1 MPRNRKNA
9 IQEQQVNVEPA
20 AAEGA
25 AEVAEPTTPANAEA
39 TKAICLTPNCGRE
52 AKIRA
57 LCGRC
62 CTAARKAVKDGKTT
76 WEQLEA
82 MGLAKPP
89 KHNVI
94 GGKGVFAAALEKAL
108 GNKIS

>member
-1 MPRNRKNA
+1 MAKRTKIENV
-9 IQEQQVNVEPA
+9 EVVNGEPA
-20 AAEGA
+20 APEVTPEVKVEAE
-25 AEVAEPTTPANAEA
+25 
-39 TKAICLTPNCGRE
+39 KAKAVCLTPGCGRE
-52 AKIRA
+52 AHIRG
-57 LCGRC
+57 LCNRC
-62 CTAARKAVKDGKTT
+62 ATGARKAIKDGKTT

>member
-1 MPRNRKNA
+1 MVRRKNETV
-9 IQEQQVNVEPA
+9 EQQIENVEPEV
-20 AAEGA
+20 AEA
-25 AEVAEPTTPANAEA
+25 AEPTTPATAE
-39 TKAICLTPNCGRE
+39 KAKAVCLTPGCGRE
-52 AKIRA
+52 AHIRG
-57 LCGRC
+57 LCNRC
-62 CTAARKAVKDGKTT
+62 ATGARKAIKDGKTT

>member
-1 MPRNRKNA
+1 MARKKIQNA
-9 IQEQQVNVEPA
+9 QIENAEPA
-20 AAEGA
+20 APKGA
-25 AEVAEPTTPANAEA
+25 AEVAEVTTPAEP
-39 TKAICLTPNCGRE
+39 KAICLTPGCGRE
-52 AKIRA
+52 GKIRA

-94 GGKGVFAAALEKAL
+94 GGKGVFAAALDKAL